1 MPFDWKSNLVEAAW
15 VAGTSVAIQMTGLD
29 TMVGTGIVEAIEK
42 TGGASILPA
51 SAFRYIFVGTTVFL
65 ADFTYSGI
73 LYWMK
78 NRK

>member
-29 TMVGTGIVEAIEK
+29 SMVGKGIVDAAQKAGMGTIL
-42 TGGASILPA
+42 GANA
-51 SAFRYIFVGTTVFL
+51 YRYIFVGTTVFI